1 VNAPHFPEKKGMT
14 RISRTVLISLSVLAG
29 TRLALAQSGASPATA
44 SGSVGV
50 VDIIKVFEDCD
61 QIKDLNQLLKEAN
74 ESYQKES
81 EARKKVLAQKETEL
95 AAFAPD
101 SPDYPPRR
109 REFTRLSIEYNV
121 WLQQSRADLA
131 REHFNWTRVVYDE
144 CCKAVADVAASRGM
158 SMVLQKRDFK
168 PEAIPDDDVDKVRQ
182 MIHARNVVWSADG
195 LDITDAVVKKMNERY
210 RERGGRAK
218 LKESK
223 GVQPAAPGR

>member
-1 VNAPHFPEKKGMT
+1 MNRRLNIALTLLPLVAA
-14 RISRTVLISLSVLAG
+14 SSLAFADGGATPAG
-29 TRLALAQSGASPATA
+29 SSAT
-44 SGSVGV
+44 STGPVGV
-50 VDIIKVFEDCD
+50 VDIIKVFEECD

-168 PEAIPDDDVDKVRQ
+168 PEAISDDDVDKVRQ
-182 MIHARNVVWSADG
+182 MIHARNVVWAADG
-195 LDITDAVVKKMNERY
+195 LDVSDAVIKKMNERY
-210 RERGGRAK
+210 REHGGRSK
-218 LKESK
+218 LKDPK
-223 GVQPAAPGR
+223 GAPTASPGR

>member
-1 VNAPHFPEKKGMT
+1 MARSST
-14 RISRTVLISLSVLAG
+14 IALISFSFLVAA
-29 TRLALAQSGASPATA
+29 RAALAQGGAAPATSA
-44 SGSVGV
+44 GPVGV

-182 MIHARNVVWSADG
+182 MIHARNVVWAADG

-218 LKESK
+218 LKDTK
-223 GVQPAAPGR
+223 TIQPATPGQ